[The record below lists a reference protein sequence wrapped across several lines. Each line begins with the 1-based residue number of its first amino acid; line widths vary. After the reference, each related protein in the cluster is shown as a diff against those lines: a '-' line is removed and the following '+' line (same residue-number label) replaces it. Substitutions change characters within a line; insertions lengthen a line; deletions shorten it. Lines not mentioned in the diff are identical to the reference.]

1 MTETDLHQIET
12 DNLSLDDVRAQQAV
26 AELVAEV
33 RRRCAVQADLQ
44 AACQA
49 ALLHKREQRQRA
61 GDPDP
66 SALERILTVALV
78 LAGDAEG

>member
-49 ALLHKREQRQRA
+49 ALLLSPAPTGKSETA
-61 GDPDP
+61 M
-66 SALERILTVALV
+66 
-78 LAGDAEG
+78 